1 MKSCPEFYTY
11 AQDQCDQH
19 SRFDSQL
26 PATEQYFRF
35 LILLRKR
42 DLICGMSHLD
52 TGAQVYTPSKVSGDF
67 GAGALKS
74 SSRLLSDD
82 IYTGR
87 NFFYPPT

>member
-42 DLICGMSHLD
+42 DLIVACHILILARKC
-52 TGAQVYTPSKVSGDF
+52 TRRQ
-67 GAGALKS
+67 KS
-74 SSRLLSDD
+74 VEIL
-82 IYTGR
+82 GQG
-87 NFFYPPT
+87 P